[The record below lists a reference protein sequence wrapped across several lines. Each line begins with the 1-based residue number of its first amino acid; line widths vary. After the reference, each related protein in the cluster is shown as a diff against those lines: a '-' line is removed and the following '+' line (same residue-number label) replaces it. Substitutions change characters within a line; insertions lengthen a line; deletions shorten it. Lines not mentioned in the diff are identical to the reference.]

1 MPWRAPPI
9 TVIDMMM
16 TIEEVCHE
24 LRCHKATFWRWVEN
38 DPAFPPVI
46 YIGRRSPRVR
56 REDLI
61 RWINLRPTRQGR
73 DSHPNTVFPRR
84 SPRGPQRKATRQQ
97 P

>member
-1 MPWRAPPI
+1 M
-9 TVIDMMM
+9 TVA
-16 TIEEVCHE
+16 EACHE
-24 LRCHKATFWRWVEN
+24 LRCHRATFWRWVES

-61 RWINLRPTRQGR
+61 RWINFRPTRQGR
-73 DSHPNTVFPRR
+73 DSKPNHVSPRR
-84 SPRGPQRKATRQQ
+84 SPRGPQRKANRQQ